1 MALLEVRRLEKWY
14 GSRKVVDGVSF
25 EVNPG
30 EVVGLLGPNGA
41 GKTTSFRMATGQ
53 ITPNGGTVIF
63 NGEDVTDLPMYRRA
77 RLGMGYLSQEQSIFR
92 KLTVEQNL
100 LAILEALPRSRTL
113 GRRLTRAERW
123 QRTEAALTRF
133 NLLQVRKNVAAKCS
147 GGEKRR
153 LEIARCL
160 VCEPLLILLDEPFAA
175 VDPKTTEDIRRNV
188 RDLANHGIGILLTDH
203 NVREVVKTADR
214 IYLIV
219 EGKVVCHGTPA
230 ELIRDP
236 VAIDAY
242 LGSTFEDDVLMA
254 RVAGFKSAR
263 SDGDEPDAGS
273 LAQLTPAEPPGG
285 PAAGPAAA
293 PVDDGEEPADDGPI
307 PLGPDVWSSETHG
320 EPPPPR
326 VPPTRPAAR
335 APAPPPTE
343 PAPVLADN
351 TLPTS
356 PTPSTAIP
364 AAPAPVP
371 KLSGG
376 VQQLLEQEKMRRLVE
391 QLRDRD
397 QMPAAWHELAGRGTA
412 AVPILLEALERRELE
427 VRHLAFRLLESVTG
441 EQLAFQSDAPE
452 EVRLRQVAYLRAR
465 LEKRAG

>member
-1 MALLEVRRLEKWY
+1 MALLEVRGLEKWY

-53 ITPNGGTVIF
+53 IAPNGGQVLF

-92 KLTVEQNL
+92 KLTVEKNL

-123 QRTEAALTRF
+123 ERTEAALARF
-133 NLLQVRKNVAAKCS
+133 NLQPVRKNVAARCS

-175 VDPKTTEDIRRNV
+175 VDPKTTEDIRKNI
-188 RDLANHGIGILLTDH
+188 RDLANQGIGILLTDH
-203 NVREVVKTADR
+203 NVREVVKIADR
-214 IYLIV
+214 IYLII
-219 EGKVVCHGTPA
+219 EGKVVCHGTP
-230 ELIRDP
+230 EQLIRDP

-254 RVAGFKSAR
+254 RVAGFSKRAGTSRR
-263 SDGDEPDAGS
+263 SR
-273 LAQLTPAEPPGG
+273 TPAPRRSRPRSRRPAVPPTRDLPTWRRRRSPIWSRSRWTRPSGRTPPRPG
-285 PAAGPAAA
+285 RRRAGRPVPAAGPAADRPGPGA
-293 PVDDGEEPADDGPI
+293 GGQLPGAAADFDGDPDRPGPGREA
-307 PLGPDVWSSETHG
+307 L
-320 EPPPPR
+320 R
-326 VPPTRPAAR
+326 RR
-335 APAPPPTE
+335 
-343 PAPVLADN
+343 
-351 TLPTS
+351 
-356 PTPSTAIP
+356 
-364 AAPAPVP
+364 
-371 KLSGG
+371 
-376 VQQLLEQEKMRRLVE
+376 QQLLEHEKMRRLVE
-391 QLRDRD
+391 QLRDRS
-397 QMPAAWHELAGRGTA
+397 QMPTAWHELAGRGTA
-412 AVPILLEALERRELE
+412 AVPVLLEALERREME
-427 VRHLAFRLLESVTG
+427 IRHLAFRLLESVTG

-452 EVRLRQVAYLRAR
+452 DVRLRQVAYLRAK
-465 LEKRAG
+465 LERRA